1 MSLTNAESAH
11 DCLFSPTRIATTGCQ
26 YYFLFI
32 GRMSRSEKGRNFLD
46 QCSILGHF
54 TELLAMRS
62 DLYLKLVISC
72 LDYSSM
78 EWGSRYLFTFHF
90 LCEINCLFTFS
101 TFCVKLLNYLLT
113 FSRTLLS
120 KALREG
126 SETCRM
132 YATRFLGVLIRSK
145 SPNITQWG
153 IDLLTAQLCD
163 TTSKTVP
170 FIALSKLL
178 LLLFRIDFLREIN
191 LLFTFPSRSFR

>member
-32 GRMSRSEKGRNFLD
+32 GRMSRSEKGRNVLD
-46 QCSILGHF
+46 QSSILGHF

-78 EWGSRYLFTFHF
+78 EWGSRYFVYFFHF

-101 TFCVKLLNYLLT
+101 TLCVKSIKYLLT
-113 FSRTLLS
+113 FFRTLLS

-170 FIALSKLL
+170 FIALSKLFFIIIYL
-178 LLLFRIDFLREIN
+178 E
-191 LLFTFPSRSFR
+191 